1 MFGKVNESLVYAVV
15 LELSLA
21 LSAILLGFFIG
32 VNPREHLVPWWD
44 YLAIARSLGIGTLV
58 GMGLALGMQV
68 LSKLPIRSIQKL
80 DRAVESQLRTVLGPM
95 TIPELLVLSLSAG
108 IGEEILFRGLIQGW
122 WMSLVDQPTFWNVLP
137 GMLASAICFGFA
149 HPLSKTYIALAAL
162 AGLLFS
168 VLFWATGDLLACVL
182 AHASYDA
189 IICVYWKWSERKRRL
204 N

>member
-1 MFGKVNESLVYAVV
+1 MFGKVNESLVYAVA

-21 LSAILLGFFIG
+21 LAAILLGLFLG

-44 YLAIARSLGIGTLV
+44 WQAIARSLVIGTLV
-58 GMGLALGMQV
+58 GMVLALGMQV
-68 LSKLPIRSIQKL
+68 FSILPIRSIQKL
-80 DRAVESQLRTVLGPM
+80 ERAAESQLRTVLGPM

-137 GMLASAICFGFA
+137 GMLASAVCFGFA

-189 IICVYWKWSERKRRL
+189 IICVYWKWSQRTRVT